1 MFVGCWAFPESPRY
15 LTKVGRGDEARYIL
29 GRLRG
34 EHGVDEG
41 KAEAEYQ
48 DICNIVQL
56 EKETAKEQSYIN
68 MLFGIGSGK
77 LHTGRRVQLVIW
89 LQIMQ
94 EWIGIAGVTIY
105 SPTVSASDS
114 LCSCSG

>member
-1 MFVGCWAFPESPRY
+1 MLVGLFIGCWAFPESPRY

-34 EHGVDEG
+34 EHGEDEG
-41 KAEAEYQ
+41 KADAEYA
-48 DICNIVQL
+48 DICNIVEL
-56 EKETAKEQSYIN
+56 EKSSAKAQSYWK
-68 MLFGIGSGK
+68 MLFGVGSGK

-94 EWIGIAGVTIY
+94 EWIGKYLGTRLVVY
-105 SPTVSASDS
+105 D
-114 LCSCSG
+114 